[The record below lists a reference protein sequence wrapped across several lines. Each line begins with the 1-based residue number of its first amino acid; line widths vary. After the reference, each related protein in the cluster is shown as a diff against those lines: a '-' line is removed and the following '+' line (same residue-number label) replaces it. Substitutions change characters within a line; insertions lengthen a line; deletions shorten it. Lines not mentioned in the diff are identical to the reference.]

1 MLHDRKKALFQDFIE
16 ESQRQKYSLYI
27 YRNFIVEG
35 KINFEVG
42 IPLFLFYIYIYTYI
56 QN

>member
-16 ESQRQKYSLYI
+16 ESQRLKYSLYI
-27 YRNFIVEG
+27 YQNFIVEG

-42 IPLFLFYIYIYTYI
+42 IPLFLFH
-56 QN
+56 